1 MITKVMKTISVEK
14 GVQPQG
20 AFTLTDYACSAT
32 HFQSTCFGSGLQCN
46 FFENTMH
53 CGKRMRKR

>member
-1 MITKVMKTISVEK
+1 MKTISVEK